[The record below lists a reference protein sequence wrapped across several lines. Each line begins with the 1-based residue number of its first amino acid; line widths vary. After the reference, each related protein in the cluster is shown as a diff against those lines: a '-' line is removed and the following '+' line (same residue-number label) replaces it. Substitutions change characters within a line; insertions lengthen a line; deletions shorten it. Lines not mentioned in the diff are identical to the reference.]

1 MATHSSILAW
11 RIPGTGDPGGLS
23 SMGPHRV
30 VHEWSDLAAVLSTL
44 LGLQHLCLL
53 PLCLTKMVLDEETI
67 FLGGKISGFNNVLHI
82 IPVSWLYKRRRASLT
97 SYWIYSF
104 SFNSCA
110 LFSFPVGTGNPPAN
124 SGDVRDEVL
133 IPGSG
138 RPPGSQSGTRS
149 SILARR
155 IPWTEEPGGPRGRKG
170 SDMTE
175 WLGRHACALFP
186 MFSHAGSAPL
196 VK

>member
-11 RIPGTGDPGGLS
+11 SIPGTGDPGGLS
-23 SMGPHRV
+23 SMWPHGV

-53 PLCLTKMVLDEETI
+53 PVCLTKMVLDEETT
-67 FLGGKISGFNNVLHI
+67 FLGGKISSFNNVLHI
-82 IPVSWLYKRRRASLT
+82 IPVSWLYKRRWASLT

-124 SGDVRDEVL
+124 SGDVRNEVL

-138 RPPGSQSGTRS
+138 RSPGSQSGTPLQYS
-149 SILARR
+149 CQEN
-155 IPWTEEPGGPRGRKG
+155 PMDRGAWWSKG
-170 SDMTE
+170 SQRVGHDWMT
-175 WLGRHACALFP
+175 WHTCLC
-186 MFSHAGSAPL
+186 SVSY
-196 VK
+196 V